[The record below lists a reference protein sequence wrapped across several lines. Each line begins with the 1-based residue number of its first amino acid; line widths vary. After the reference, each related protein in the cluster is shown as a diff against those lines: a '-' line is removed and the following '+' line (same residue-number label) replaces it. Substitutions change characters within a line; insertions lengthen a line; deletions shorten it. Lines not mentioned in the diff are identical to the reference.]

1 MAVYQQRET
10 RRRPVLL
17 IVAVIALVLV
27 TLDSRGNSIIDSIR
41 SVARDALQPV
51 QSVVDSAFDPVR
63 DAAQGI
69 TDYGS
74 VKDENAELKRELAEL
89 RGKQLRERAV
99 GSEVGELEKLLDLPT
114 IEDATGVTAR
124 VVSGAP
130 GNFERTV
137 IVNKGTGSGVDVG
150 QPVVAGD
157 GLIGKVT
164 SASGSQATVTLIDD
178 PTFGVGVRLE
188 HSNDRG
194 IAEGRTGE
202 REMRLN
208 FLTRRLGECNE
219 NQALDACI
227 TKGELVFTSAVEN
240 AAFPPDI
247 PVGRVK
253 SVEKRQGDLEP
264 TVFLAPLADLE
275 DISYVKVLRY
285 PEPKGG

>member
-1 MAVYQQRET
+1 MVVYRRET

-17 IVAVIALVLV
+17 IVAVVALVLV
-27 TLDSRGNSIIDSIR
+27 TLDSRGNGLIDSVR
-41 SVARDALQPV
+41 SVAREALQPV

-63 DAAQGI
+63 DAAEGI
-69 TDYGS
+69 TSYGS
-74 VKDENAELKRELAEL
+74 VKDENARLRRQLAEL
-89 RGKQLRERAV
+89 RGKQLRKRAV

-137 IVNKGTGSGVDVG
+137 IINKGTGNGVDVG

-157 GLIGKVT
+157 GLVGKVT
-164 SASGSQATVTLIDD
+164 FATGAQATVTLIDD
-178 PTFGVGVRLE
+178 ASFGVGVRLE
-188 HSNDRG
+188 NSNDRG

-208 FLTRRLGECNE
+208 FLTRRLGACNE
-219 NQALDACI
+219 NQSPDGCI
-227 TKGELVFTSAVEN
+227 TKGELVYTSAVEN

-247 PVGRVK
+247 PVGKVTEV
-253 SVEKRQGDLEP
+253 SKRTGDLEA
-264 TVFLAPLADLE
+264 TVRVEPLADLE
-275 DISYVKVLRY
+275 NVTYVKVLRW
-285 PEPKGG
+285 PEPEDG

>member
-1 MAVYQQRET
+1 MVVYRQET

-17 IVAVIALVLV
+17 IVAISALVLV
-27 TLDSRGNSIIDSIR
+27 TLDSRGNGIVDSVR
-41 SVARDALQPV
+41 SVAREALQPV
-51 QSVVDSAFDPVR
+51 QSGVDSAFEPVR
-63 DAAQGI
+63 DAFEGV

-74 VKDENAELKRELAEL
+74 LKDENARLRKQIAEL

-99 GSEVGELEKLLDLPT
+99 GSEVGDLEKLLDLPT

-124 VVSGAP
+124 VVSGSP

-137 IVNKGTGSGVDVG
+137 IVNKGSSNGVDVG

-164 SASGSQATVTLIDD
+164 ETTGPQSTVTLLDS
-178 PTFGVGVRLE
+178 PGFGVGVRLE
-188 HSNDRG
+188 HSNDQG

-202 REMRLN
+202 RDMRLN
-208 FLTRRLGECNE
+208 FLSKLLGECRE
-219 NQALDACI
+219 NSSPDTCI
-227 TKGELVFTSAVEN
+227 TKGELVFTSAAEN

-247 PVGRVK
+247 PVAKVK
-253 SVEKRQGDLEP
+253 RIDKRQGDLEP
-264 TVFLAPLADLE
+264 TVVLSPLANLD
-275 DISYVKVLRY
+275 DITYVKVLRW